1 MVFKFGK
8 MLYSPWKMVFKFWEN
23 PALTLEM
30 FCPCYRGHNQPVLN
44 TGNGQAFITSQNHGF
59 AIDNQSMPPD
69 WKVLFVNANDKTNEV
84 SNVGKRDRCM
94 SASQILSPGSAIRTC
109 SDFVVVCWYVH
120 CVWVWVRVHALC
132 VGVGVC
138 TCLCLCFNTGALE
151 ILFIIII

>member
-1 MVFKFGK
+1 
-8 MLYSPWKMVFKFWEN
+8 MVFKFWEN

-30 FCPCYRGHNQPVLN
+30 FFPCYRGHNQPVLN

-59 AIDNQSMPPD
+59 AIDNQSLPPD

-109 SDFVVVCWYVH
+109 SDFVVVSVDTYIVCGCGCVYML
-120 CVWVWVRVHALC
+120 CVWVWVCVHACAFVL
-132 VGVGVC
+132 
-138 TCLCLCFNTGALE
+138 TQAL
-151 ILFIIII
+151 

>member
-1 MVFKFGK
+1 MVFKFG
-8 MLYSPWKMVFKFWEN
+8 KMVFKFWEN

-109 SDFVVVCWYVH
+109 SDFVVVSVDTYIVCGCVYMLW
-120 CVWVWVRVHALC
+120 VWVWVCVHACAFVL
-132 VGVGVC
+132 
-138 TCLCLCFNTGALE
+138 TQAL
-151 ILFIIII
+151 